1 MKNDTYLDIFDTEE
15 KAINHAM
22 WLNFKYRI
30 AGITFGVIPGP
41 KRNFAVCEQATLE
54 EMGSS
59 FLDILPKDYGKLSYR
74 KLDVIRQDE
83 EQLPHW
89 ESIIGMVSVMNGE
102 ILRFILET
110 KLPLERIIRHELALR
125 GFDKNHRWCGFNK
138 AREIWTG
145 EN

>member
-1 MKNDTYLDIFDTEE
+1 MKDDNYLDVFDTKG
-15 KAINHAM
+15 KAIDQAM

-30 AGITFGVIPGP
+30 AGIVFGVIPGP

-54 EMGSS
+54 KMENS
-59 FLDILPKDYGKLSYR
+59 FLDILPGDYSELSYR
-74 KLDVIRQDE
+74 KLDVIRQE
-83 EQLPHW
+83 EEPFPHW
-89 ESIIGMVSVMNGE
+89 ERIIGMISVLDGE

-110 KLPLERIIRHELALR
+110 RIPLERIIRHELALR

-138 AREIWTG
+138 AREIWTS